1 MTQSNRRSGLDID
14 GMDRSVRPQDDLF
27 GYVNGTWVADTEI
40 PADRGRFGTFDL
52 LRDQA
57 QEHMLALLDAAASEA
72 VESDEADEAHK
83 GAEADEAGDAGQAE
97 LTALRAKVGALYRS
111 FVDTDTV
118 EARGAEP
125 LAEPLAR
132 ITAAA
137 TAPELWRV
145 IGELQREGVGGPVS
159 LFVNTDKRAS
169 DTYITYFYQG
179 GIGLPD
185 ESYYRAPE
193 HEQVREQ
200 YRAHL
205 ERMFTLVSQALPE
218 AVAPLGTPAE
228 IADSVFAHETTLAAS
243 HWDRVAARDAVATY
257 TKVSRQGLHDLA
269 PAVPWERW
277 LAGLGAP
284 SGEPAEA
291 VVAMPSFITGLGEL
305 VGSAEHV
312 VWQRWAAWA
321 LVRSWAPYL
330 ASGFDLENF
339 DFYGRTLT
347 GTTEQRERWRR
358 GIALVDGLIGEGAG
372 RLYVA
377 EHFAPESKAHA
388 QELVAN
394 LIKAY
399 RRDIAGLDW
408 MGEQTKAKALDKLA
422 LFTPKI
428 GYPDTWRDYSGF
440 VVEPDDLVGNLR
452 RGVAF
457 ETDREWAKLGSPIDR
472 GEWFMGPQT
481 VNAYYNPGMNEIVFP
496 AAILQPPFF
505 DAEADDA
512 VNYGAIGSVIG
523 HEIGHGFDD
532 QGSRYDGSGNLVDWW
547 TSGDRERF
555 DERAQALIEQYDG
568 LSTRDLPGEPV
579 NGALTV
585 GENIG
590 DLGGVTIA
598 YLAYLISL
606 DGAEPPEIDGLTGPQ
621 RFFAGWAQA
630 WRGKSRPQEAK
641 RLLTIDPHSPID
653 LRANI
658 VGNLD
663 EFVDAFGVAEG
674 DGMWLAPE
682 QRVRIW

>member
-1 MTQSNRRSGLDID
+1 MAHNSRRSGIDVD
-14 GMDRSVRPQDDLF
+14 GMDRGVRPQDDLF
-27 GYVNGTWVADTEI
+27 AFVNGAWVANTEI
-40 PADRGRFGTFDL
+40 PADRGRSGTFDL

-57 QEHMLALLDAAASEA
+57 QEHMLALLDEAAERAGSEPASA
-72 VESDEADEAHK
+72 ADADESDREA
-83 GAEADEAGDAGQAE
+83 ADD
-97 LTALRAKVGALYRS
+97 LALLRTQVGALYRS

-118 EARGAEP
+118 EARGATP
-125 LAEPLAR
+125 LAGPLSSIAE
-132 ITAAA
+132 AGS
-137 TAPELWRV
+137 PGELWRV
-145 IGELQREGVGGPVS
+145 IGSLQREGVGGPLA
-159 LFVNTDKRAS
+159 LFIDTDKRAS
-169 DTYITYFYQG
+169 DTYIAYLYQA

-185 ESYYRAPE
+185 ESYYRADE
-193 HEQVREQ
+193 HAEVREQ
-200 YRAHL
+200 YRAHI
-205 ERMFTLVSQALPE
+205 ESMFALLTEALPE
-218 AVAPLGTPAE
+218 AVLPLGTPGE
-228 IADSVFAHETTLAAS
+228 IADAVIVHETALAAS

-257 TKVSRQGLHDLA
+257 TKVAAEGLRELA
-269 PAVPWERW
+269 PAVPWDSW
-277 LAGLGAP
+277 LEGLGAP
-284 SGEPAEA
+284 EGALDEA
-291 VVAMPSFITGLGEL
+291 VVAMPSYVTGLGEQ
-305 VGSAEHV
+305 VASADHLT
-312 VWQRWAAWA
+312 WQRWAAWS
-321 LVRSWAPYL
+321 LLRSWAPYL
-330 ASGFDLENF
+330 ASVFDRENF

-358 GIALVDGLIGEGAG
+358 GVALVDGLMGEGAG

-377 EHFAPESKAHA
+377 EHFRPESKARA
-388 QELVAN
+388 QELVGN
-394 LIKAY
+394 LIEAY
-399 RRDIAGLDW
+399 RRDISALDW

-422 LFTPKI
+422 AFTPKI
-428 GYPDTWRDYSGF
+428 GYPDRWRDYSGL
-440 VVEPDDLVGNLR
+440 VVQADDLVGNLR

-457 ETDREWAKLGSPIDR
+457 ETDREWAKLGSPVDR

-532 QGSRYDGSGNLVDWW
+532 QGSRYDGSGNLTDWW

-555 DERAQALIEQYDG
+555 DTRAKALIEQYDG
-568 LSTRDLPGEPV
+568 LSTRDLPGEKV

-606 DGAEPPEIDGLTGPQ
+606 DGAEAPELDGLTGPQ

-630 WRGKSRPQEAK
+630 WRGKARPQEAK
-641 RLLTIDPHSPID
+641 RLLTIDPHSPVD

-658 VGNLD
+658 VRNLD
-663 EFVDAFGVAEG
+663 EFVDAFDVAEG
-674 DGMWLAPE
+674 DGMWLPPTE
-682 QRVRIW
+682 RVRIW